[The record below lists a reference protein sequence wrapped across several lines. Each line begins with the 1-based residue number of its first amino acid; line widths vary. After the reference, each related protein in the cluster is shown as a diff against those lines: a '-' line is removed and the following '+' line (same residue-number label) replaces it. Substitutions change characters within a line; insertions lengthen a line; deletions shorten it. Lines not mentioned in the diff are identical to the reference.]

1 MSLEKIKKINFF
13 EKLFLRLPIKI
24 RLTIWYSFFI
34 IILFFSIDVFFY
46 LENDKLI
53 LKIKDNG
60 IGISKENIEKVWN
73 RFFQVESSRNKD
85 ENKGSGLGLSMVK
98 KILELHSTKAEIKSE
113 LNKSRI
119 HYNFLVK

>member
-85 ENKGSGLGLSMVK
+85 ENKGSGLGLSLVK

-113 LNKSRI
+113 LNKSTEFI
-119 HYNFLVK
+119 ITF